1 MAICPL
7 ALIGCL
13 PTDECR
19 GGTSPRAVAYGS
31 SLEAGNVTLPLVE
44 IIPLLGWLLGL
55 GALVGSAALE
65 WLRSVFP

>member
-1 MAICPL
+1 MAIWPL

-31 SLEAGNVTLPLVE
+31 SLEAGNVTLPLVK
-44 IIPLLGWLLGL
+44 IPLLGWLLGP
-55 GALVGSAALE
+55 GALVGSAVLE